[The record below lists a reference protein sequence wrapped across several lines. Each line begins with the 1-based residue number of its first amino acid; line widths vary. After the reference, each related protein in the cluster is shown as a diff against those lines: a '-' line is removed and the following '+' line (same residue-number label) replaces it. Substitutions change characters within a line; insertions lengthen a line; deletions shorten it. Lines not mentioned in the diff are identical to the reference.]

1 MEFMLTREVTEDDI
15 EQICKLAETR
25 EELFYCFPRAAFPLS
40 VADVRHSIQTRA
52 SATVVEKEGHVV
64 AFANFYRWEEGVCS
78 IGNVIVSSDCRGT
91 GVGRYLISHMT
102 KLAFE
107 KYHAETVTVSCFN
120 RNVAGLLF
128 YPKLGF
134 RPYETE
140 SRVDYNGDQVALI
153 HFKVE
158 PGAI

>member
-1 MEFMLTREVTEDDI
+1 MFTREVTEDDI
-15 EQICKLAETR
+15 EQICKLTETR
-25 EELFYCFPRAAFPLS
+25 EELFYCFPRATFPLT
-40 VADVRHSIQTRA
+40 VADVRLSIQTRA
-52 SATVVEKEGHVV
+52 SATVVEKDGHVV
-64 AFANFYRWEEGVCS
+64 AFANFYRWQEGVCS
-78 IGNVIVSSDCRGT
+78 IGNVIVSSDCRGA
-91 GVGRYLISHMT
+91 GVGRYLISYMT

-134 RPYETE
+134 CPYETE

-158 PGAI
+158 PDAI

>member
-1 MEFMLTREVTEDDI
+1 MLAREVTEDDI

-25 EELFYCFPRAAFPLS
+25 EELFYCFPRATFPLS

-52 SATVVEKEGHVV
+52 SATVIEKDGRVV
-64 AFANFYRWEEGVCS
+64 AFANFYRWQEGVCS
-78 IGNVIVSSDCRGT
+78 IGNVIVSSDCRGI

-134 RPYETE
+134 CPYETE
-140 SRVDYNGDQVALI
+140 SRIDYSGEQVALI

-158 PGAI
+158 PYAI

>member
-1 MEFMLTREVTEDDI
+1 MLAREVTEDDI
-15 EQICKLAETR
+15 VQICKLAETR
-25 EELFYCFPRAAFPLS
+25 EELFYCFPRATFPLS

-52 SATVVEKEGHVV
+52 SATVIEKDGRVV
-64 AFANFYRWEEGVCS
+64 AFANFYRWQEGVCS
-78 IGNVIVSSDCRGT
+78 IGNVIVSSDCRGI

-134 RPYETE
+134 CPYETE
-140 SRVDYNGDQVALI
+140 SRIDYSGEQVALI

-158 PGAI
+158 PYAI

>member
-1 MEFMLTREVTEDDI
+1 
-15 EQICKLAETR
+15 
-25 EELFYCFPRAAFPLS
+25 
-40 VADVRHSIQTRA
+40 
-52 SATVVEKEGHVV
+52 
-64 AFANFYRWEEGVCS
+64 
-78 IGNVIVSSDCRGT
+78 
-91 GVGRYLISHMT
+91 MT

-158 PGAI
+158 PDAI

>member
-1 MEFMLTREVTEDDI
+1 MLIREVTEDDI

-25 EELFYCFPRAAFPLS
+25 EELFYCFPRATFPLS
-40 VADVRHSIQTRA
+40 MADVRNSIQTRA
-52 SATVVEKEGHVV
+52 SATVVEKNGHVV
-64 AFANFYRWEEGVCS
+64 AFANFYRWQEGVCS
-78 IGNVIVSSDCRGT
+78 IGNVIVSSGCRGT
-91 GVGRYLISHMT
+91 GVGRYLISYMT

-140 SRVDYNGDQVALI
+140 LRVDYNGDQVALI
-153 HFKVE
+153 HFKIE
-158 PGAI
+158 SDAI